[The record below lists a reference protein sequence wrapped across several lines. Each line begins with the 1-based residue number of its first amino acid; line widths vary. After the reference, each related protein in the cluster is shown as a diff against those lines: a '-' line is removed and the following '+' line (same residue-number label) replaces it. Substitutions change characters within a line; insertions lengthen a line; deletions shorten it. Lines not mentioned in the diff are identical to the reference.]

1 MPQAYEILTE
11 SHVAGLFPAFLS
23 GNLSFLRAH
32 LIEFL
37 SVLWHNNQ
45 LQIDGRPK
53 VSDLRI
59 DPKDMQTRSIFR
71 ILETV
76 EHLQAVTRH
85 SDDDWLDILQVSWKD
100 YYTFR
105 AGQKCISFSSIE
117 RLANH
122 FKMPTASVLTGR
134 VDFEQIALA
143 YSPKETALNERYSVG
158 AHGRMRSTITSIE
171 FLEKTF
177 GWRLKQDILR
187 RFELSEALLQDPFH
201 AVSILLITDIC
212 DYLHRRQFTD
222 QDLLLM
228 GTYSFE
234 GNKNTLVGRAY
245 SEMPTYQDAFHAFAT
260 TLMPIFERNCTY
272 HFEMVEENTG
282 VVNSISNPD
291 VASELN
297 VKHLGS
303 THLCHVKNGIW
314 ASLVCYFG
322 LTLPKVTHTKCE
334 HRGDEM
340 CQSVFDFS
348 ECRPVQGLS
357 RSPLRILPSTG

>member
-1 MPQAYEILTE
+1 M
-11 SHVAGLFPAFLS
+11 
-23 GNLSFLRAH
+23 
-32 LIEFL
+32 
-37 SVLWHNNQ
+37 LWHNHQ
-45 LQIDGRPK
+45 LQIGGVPK
-53 VSDLRI
+53 VSNLRI
-59 DPKDMQTRSIFR
+59 DPKEMQARSIFR

-76 EHLQAVTRH
+76 EHLQAVTGH
-85 SDDDWLDILQVSWKD
+85 SDDNWLDILHVSWKE

-122 FKMPTASVLTGR
+122 FKMPTASILTGR
-134 VDFEQIALA
+134 IDFEQIALA
-143 YSPKETALNERYSVG
+143 HCPKEAALDERYSRG

-177 GWRLKQDILR
+177 GWRLKHDVLR
-187 RFELSEALLQDPFH
+187 RFNLNEALLQDPFQ

-212 DYLHRRQFTD
+212 EYLHRRQFTD
-222 QDLLLM
+222 QDLLMM
-228 GTYSFE
+228 GVHSFE
-234 GNKNTLVGRAY
+234 GNRNTFVGQAY
-245 SEMPTYQDAFHAFAT
+245 SEMPTFQDAFHAFAT

-272 HFEMVEENTG
+272 SFEMVDENTG
-282 VVNSISNPD
+282 VVNSLSNPD

-297 VKHLGS
+297 LKHLGS
-303 THLCHVKNGIW
+303 AQLCHVKNGIW

-348 ECRPVQGLS
+348 ECRPSQGQL
-357 RSPLRILPSTG
+357 RGPLRILPITG